1 MTDEPIKALIE
12 NYPSMTNK
20 ALASKLNVSLS
31 YVNKQAQIH
40 CLKKSSNHHDKLMKE
55 LALKRKAWFNQ
66 SIKPFTPTHIQQQL
80 IYGSMLGDGYISKGA
95 NRSIHYHY
103 QEHFCEEQR
112 GYREWKLSILKDLS
126 FNISGR
132 YLRSCSHPYFNQLH
146 RDLYDDNNIKVLKSS
161 FLKQCTSLYF
171 LLALYL
177 DDGSLMITKRINHR
191 QKKIYL
197 TPSIVLY
204 TLNFTRE
211 ENNLLKDHINQ
222 HFNQQ
227 FIISSH
233 PDGKKTLLKLNK
245 VSDVTN
251 FLAQFK
257 SFVGIMPSMDYKLSL
272 DDKELPI
279 KEALTIEYPGYDI
292 IRSSSS
298 RTKPYSSEELML
310 LNQFK
315 HEGYTDKEI
324 AERLN
329 RTYWSV
335 VYKWADINKTKEK
348 K

>member
-1 MTDEPIKALIE
+1 MTDETIKALIE

-95 NRSIHYHY
+95 NRSIHYYY

-146 RDLYDDNNIKVLKSS
+146 NDLYDDNNIKILKPS

-227 FIISSH
+227 FVISSH

-257 SFVGIMPSMDYKLSL
+257 SFIGIIPSMDYKLSL
-272 DDKELPI
+272 DH
-279 KEALTIEYPGYDI
+279 KEATIKRALIEQYPNYKI
-292 IRSSSS
+292 IRSSST
-298 RTKPYSSEELML
+298 RQKTYTSEEISL
-310 LNQFK
+310 LKALK
-315 HEGYTDKEI
+315 HQGYTDKQI
-324 AERLN
+324 AQELN
-329 RTYWSV
+329 RTYWSI
-335 VYKWADINKTKEK
+335 VYKWADIRE
-348 K
+348 